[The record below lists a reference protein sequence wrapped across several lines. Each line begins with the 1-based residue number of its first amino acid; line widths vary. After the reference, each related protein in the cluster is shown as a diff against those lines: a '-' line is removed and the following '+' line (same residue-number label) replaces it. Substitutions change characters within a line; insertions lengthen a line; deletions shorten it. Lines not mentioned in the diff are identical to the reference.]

1 MTLVAFV
8 KMVVTIDLTFTT
20 DRLRNLIQKSI
31 RQNSPIDQNGY
42 TIVLQDEPNL
52 KWVKANLE
60 KLLDEN
66 DIWDFVVAE
75 NTEKENEIAILKKG
89 DIEQL
94 GIYLCTHCGVSFE
107 SEIQRIV
114 HQRIHYLG

>member
-1 MTLVAFV
+1 MVAFLE
-8 KMVVTIDLTFTT
+8 MVVTIDLTYAN

-31 RQNSPIDQNGY
+31 SLDSHIDQNGY
-42 TIVLQDEPNL
+42 TVVLEGEPDL
-52 KWVKANLE
+52 KRIKPSLE

-66 DIWDFVVAE
+66 GIRDFVVAE
-75 NTEKENEIAILKKG
+75 NTEKENEIAILKQG

-94 GIYLCTHCGVSFE
+94 GIFLCTHCGVSFE

-114 HQRIHYLG
+114 HQRIHYIG

>member
-1 MTLVAFV
+1 MVAIV
-8 KMVVTIDLTFTT
+8 KMVVTIDLTYST

-31 RQNSPIDQNGY
+31 SRNSPIDQNGY
-42 TIVLQDEPNL
+42 TIVLQDEPDL
-52 KWVKANLE
+52 KSVKATIE

-66 DIWDFVVAE
+66 DIWNFVVAE

-94 GIYLCTHCGVSFE
+94 GIYLCTHCGISFE

>member
-1 MTLVAFV
+1 M
-8 KMVVTIDLTFTT
+8 VTIDLTYAN
-20 DRLRNLIQKSI
+20 DRMRNLILESI
-31 RQNSPIDQNGY
+31 SRNSPIDQNGY
-42 TIVLQDEPNL
+42 NIIMQDEPDL
-52 KWVKANLE
+52 KRIKSRIE

-66 DIWDFVVAE
+66 DIRDFIVAE

-114 HQRIHYLG
+114 HQRIHYIG

>member
-1 MTLVAFV
+1 
-8 KMVVTIDLTFTT
+8 MVVTIDLTYAN
-20 DRLRNLIQKSI
+20 DRMRNLIQESI
-31 RQNSPIDQNGY
+31 SRNSPIDQNGY
-42 TIVLQDEPNL
+42 NIIMQDEPDL
-52 KWVKANLE
+52 KRIKSRIE

-66 DIWDFVVAE
+66 DIRDFIVAE

-114 HQRIHYLG
+114 HQRIHYIG

>member
-1 MTLVAFV
+1 
-8 KMVVTIDLTFTT
+8 MVVTIDLTYAN
-20 DRLRNLIQKSI
+20 DRMRNLIQKSI
-31 RQNSPIDQNGY
+31 SNNSPIGQNGY
-42 TIVLQDEPNL
+42 KIVMQDEPNL
-52 KWVKANLE
+52 KRIKPRIE

-66 DIWDFVVAE
+66 DIRDFIVAE
-75 NTEKENEIAILKKG
+75 NTEQENEITLLKKG

-114 HQRIHYLG
+114 HQRIHYIG